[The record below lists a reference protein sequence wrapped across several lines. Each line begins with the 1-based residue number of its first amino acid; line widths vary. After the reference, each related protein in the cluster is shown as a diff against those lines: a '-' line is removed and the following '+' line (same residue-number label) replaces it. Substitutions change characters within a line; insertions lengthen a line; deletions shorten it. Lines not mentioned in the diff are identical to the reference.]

1 MCQDFER
8 DAHIANMMVPAV
20 NTEKSEASEADTAA
34 DRSHKKSLSMQTQ
47 GIKKGDWKSLVIE
60 KLGHRTRRLL
70 GLAESPAADGP
81 GNGKRAA
88 IVVHTKRPDEQIE
101 NQSKVRKWAG
111 YMVYSPLFSYTI
123 TLLILLH
130 VILLGVEVD
139 LSAAVALE
147 DMPSWFIAL
156 GCTGF
161 WYSSDAYWN
170 IFDFIVIAVSV
181 VDVVLDFWARLL
193 SPSMSTGQL
202 RLLRSIR
209 FARALRS
216 IRIVRLFRYIG
227 ALRTLALSI
236 LSTMVSLFW
245 TLALLIIIFYSF
257 GVVLTQLVVEH
268 CRFLGMDSG
277 AGKVAPM
284 SYCPG
289 ELRKYW
295 ANVPESMLTLFMAI
309 SQGLNW
315 EDAMEPLR
323 DVSALAVVLVI
334 LYVVITVFAILN
346 VVTGVFLNTAIES
359 ARADKDV
366 ATIRQVHAKAQQVE
380 ALQQIFREIDREND
394 NEVNFEDVRNAMS
407 SGELSSFMESLG
419 ISTDDVRTLFMLL
432 DSEHKGLID
441 LDEFVSGC
449 MQLHGPAKSMQ
460 MAKMSYENKL
470 TRQALQSLKKEIL
483 KMRKGLKPSN
493 NISTQED
500 EDTTTEQF

>member
-1 MCQDFER
+1 
-8 DAHIANMMVPAV
+8 
-20 NTEKSEASEADTAA
+20 
-34 DRSHKKSLSMQTQ
+34 
-47 GIKKGDWKSLVIE
+47 
-60 KLGHRTRRLL
+60 
-70 GLAESPAADGP
+70 
-81 GNGKRAA
+81 
-88 IVVHTKRPDEQIE
+88 VVHTKRPDEQIE
-101 NQSKVRKWAG
+101 NQSNVRKWAG
-111 YMVYSPLFSYTI
+111 YIVYSPLFSYTI

-147 DMPSWFIAL
+147 DMPSWFSTFNAVSVTCFVTELILKFVAL

-161 WYSSDAYWN
+161 WYGSDAYWN
-170 IFDFIVIAVSV
+170 IFDFVVIAVSV

-209 FARALRS
+209 
-216 IRIVRLFRYIG
+216 

-284 SYCPG
+284 SHCPG

-323 DVSALAVVLVI
+323 EVSALAVVLVI

-346 VVTGVFLNTAIES
+346 VVTGVFLNTAIERRCHHS
-359 ARADKDV
+359 
-366 ATIRQVHAKAQQVE
+366 TG
-380 ALQQIFREIDREND
+380 
-394 NEVNFEDVRNAMS
+394 S
-407 SGELSSFMESLG
+407 CES
-419 ISTDDVRTLFMLL
+419 
-432 DSEHKGLID
+432 
-441 LDEFVSGC
+441 
-449 MQLHGPAKSMQ
+449 PA
-460 MAKMSYENKL
+460 
-470 TRQALQSLKKEIL
+470 
-483 KMRKGLKPSN
+483 G
-493 NISTQED
+493 
-500 EDTTTEQF
+500 